1 MLLEKL
7 NLFSIRSSNVTS
19 LIKTN
24 EQCVT
29 VSCRV
34 IVCKIRGAVDNDL
47 EQFVPKIHRYRFELF
62 LRNTPRKCTMMAAR
76 AARLFFLFRLILS
89 LCSLPF
95 PHNTCNIASTVA
107 LYAISNEMKKQEV
120 GLI

>member
-34 IVCKIRGAVDNDL
+34 IVCKIRGAVDNDI
-47 EQFVPKIHRYRFELF
+47 EQFVPKISSLQV
-62 LRNTPRKCTMMAAR
+62 R
-76 AARLFFLFRLILS
+76 AVFAEYAKEMYYDGCRCSKTIFFFLD
-89 LCSLPF
+89 
-95 PHNTCNIASTVA
+95 
-107 LYAISNEMKKQEV
+107 
-120 GLI
+120 